1 MVDVH
6 LYRKWSMPA
15 CRGTSSS
22 PESRVIMIIAII
34 DYEMSY
40 HLYHFFDLRK
50 EELVLFRLTR
60 LILLLR
66 TGMSMLAEDTSS
78 SHSDCE
84 VKALSTLASPWH
96 NAQPSRLLVPLMHP
110 SQLMITLFYLI
121 LAVLAFIRIR
131 SFLKTAKVVFC
142 IGIITYV

>member
-1 MVDVH
+1 
-6 LYRKWSMPA
+6 
-15 CRGTSSS
+15 
-22 PESRVIMIIAII
+22 
-34 DYEMSY
+34 MSY

-66 TGMSMLAEDTSS
+66 TGMSMLFEDTSS

-84 VKALSTLASPWH
+84 VKALSTLPSLWH
-96 NAQPSRLLVPLMHP
+96 NAQPSRLLVSLMHP
-110 SQLMITLFYLI
+110 SQLMITFFYLI